1 MTYFVRMIKEYEAS
15 IEVEADSAE
24 QACEM
29 VKNGDFS
36 QAIDDTYDA
45 DMSEESII
53 DVKVFD
59 ETSDEPLA
67 EWDFRNR

>member
-1 MTYFVRMIKEYEAS
+1 MIYFVRMIKEYEAS

-36 QAIDDTYDA
+36 QALDDSYNA
-45 DMSEESII
+45 YMSEESII
-53 DVKVFD
+53 DVKVYD

-67 EWDFRNR
+67 EWNANDR

>member
-1 MTYFVRMIKEYEAS
+1 MVYFVRMIKEYEAS

-29 VKNGDFS
+29 ISNGDFS
-36 QAIDDTYDA
+36 QALDETYNA

-53 DVKVFD
+53 DVKVYD

-67 EWDFRNR
+67 EWNANDR